1 MGAKA
6 EVGGVV
12 SGADQFRQCAEEAMR
27 WARQSKTEKE
37 KQDLMDVA
45 RSWMQVATQS
55 NTSAGVTNGHPI
67 RSMQLSRLF
76 SQDRIGKL

>member
-1 MGAKA
+1 VGAKA

-12 SGADQFRQCAEEAMR
+12 SGADQFRQCAEKR
-27 WARQSKTEKE
+27 WAHQSKTEKE

-45 RSWMQVATQS
+45 RRWMQVATQS

>member
-1 MGAKA
+1 
-6 EVGGVV
+6 V
-12 SGADQFRQCAEEAMR
+12 SGADQFRQFAEEAMR

-45 RSWMQVATQS
+45 RRWMQVATQS
-55 NTSAGVTNGHPI
+55 NTSAGATNGHPI
-67 RSMQLSRLF
+67 RSMQTSRLF